1 MWLKRL
7 ALIKKAAHGARLL
20 DIGAGIGTFL
30 SLARDTLACKVTG
43 TEVSS
48 MAVRVAQ
55 ERYGIALLF
64 GRVEDLQLPNGSF
77 DIVTLWHVLE
87 HLPSPGQT
95 LDLCYHLLA
104 NGGWLAIAVP
114 NDDDARWWLVRRKAQ
129 LMRRQPPFR
138 YEVPRPHQEVHLGQF
153 TSQVLIGALR
163 SRGFVVELLT
173 IDDHYPQPSIRS
185 DTLVRAYRLAN
196 LLTGFNFGQT
206 IFVLARKGASN
217 RS

>member
-1 MWLKRL
+1 MWSKRL

-30 SLARDTLACKVTG
+30 SLARDTWACKVTG

-48 MAVRVAQ
+48 MAVRIAQ

-64 GRVEDLQLPNGSF
+64 GRVEDVQLPNGSF
-77 DIVTLWHVLE
+77 EIVTLWHVLE
-87 HLPSPGQT
+87 HLPSPAQT
-95 LDLCYHLLA
+95 LDLCYHPLA
-104 NGGWLAIAVP
+104 NDGWLAIAVP
-114 NDDDARWWLVRRKAQ
+114 NDDDA
-129 LMRRQPPFR
+129 
-138 YEVPRPHQEVHLGQF
+138 
-153 TSQVLIGALR
+153 
-163 SRGFVVELLT
+163 
-173 IDDHYPQPSIRS
+173 RS